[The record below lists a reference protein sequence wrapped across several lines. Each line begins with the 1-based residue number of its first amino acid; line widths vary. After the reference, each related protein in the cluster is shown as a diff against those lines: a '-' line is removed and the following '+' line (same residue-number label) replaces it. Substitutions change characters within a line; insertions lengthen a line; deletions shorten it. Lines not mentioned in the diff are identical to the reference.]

1 MKKKIS
7 FGKFLAYQ
15 IRPYLDGLNPTQSLK
30 AKKKKKR
37 FILRFAKKKIKRF
50 FRLNFAKNTKNTPK
64 NLEMQSMLKTIF
76 HQLKSTKLKQND
88 ALDKN
93 NKPRMA

>member
-30 AKKKKKR
+30 AKKKKKK
-37 FILRFAKKKIKRF
+37 IHSQICKKEDQKVF
-50 FRLNFAKNTKNTPK
+50 S
-64 NLEMQSMLKTIF
+64 LEF
-76 HQLKSTKLKQND
+76 C
-88 ALDKN
+88 
-93 NKPRMA
+93 

>member
-30 AKKKKKR
+30 AKKKKKDS
-37 FILRFAKKKIKRF
+37 FSDLQKRRSKGF
-50 FRLNFAKNTKNTPK
+50 FT
-64 NLEMQSMLKTIF
+64 
-76 HQLKSTKLKQND
+76 
-88 ALDKN
+88 
-93 NKPRMA
+93 